1 MLTRAYQHSL
11 NGSHLPV
18 GRTLLEVDHVSLRFG
33 GVKALSDVSFTVTE
47 GHVHAVIGPNG
58 AGKSSLL
65 NCASGLYR
73 PQQGQIRLH
82 TADAPRDAD
91 TSPAEGVPLEP
102 GEPTVRTHQLTSLP
116 PHRIARLGVARS
128 FQNIELFSHLTVL
141 DNLMLGRHIHMRHS
155 VLASMLWFGPAR
167 RQEIAHRQLVE
178 EVIDLL
184 QLQPYRGKPVGS
196 LAYGIQKRVEL
207 GRAICLQPALL
218 LLDEPMAGM
227 NAEEKEDMARYVL
240 DVHELAGV
248 SVVLIEHDMNVV
260 MDISDRVSV
269 LDFGKLIADGT
280 PDEVKADPA
289 VIEAYLGAD
298 EEDGAVR
305 EAVHRQEEQLQHEHE
320 EHVAGEQAP

>member
-11 NGSHLPV
+11 NGSHLPA
-18 GRTLLEVDHVSLRFG
+18 GEPLLEVEGVSLRFG
-33 GVKALSDVSFTVTE
+33 GVTALSDINFTVTQ
-47 GHVHAVIGPNG
+47 GHVHAIIGPNG
-58 AGKSSLL
+58 AGKSSML
-65 NCASGLYR
+65 NCISGISH
-73 PQQGQIRLH
+73 PQEGQIRLQ
-82 TADAPRDAD
+82 TAAASGERT
-91 TSPAEGVPLEP
+91 TS
-102 GEPTVRTHQLTSLP
+102 TLTQLP
-116 PHRIARLGVARS
+116 PHKIARLGVARS

-141 DNLMLGRHIHMRHS
+141 ENLMLGRHIHMRKS

-167 RQEIAHRQLVE
+167 KQEIEHRHLVE

-184 QLQPYRGKPVGS
+184 KLQAFRHQAVGS
-196 LAYGIQKRVEL
+196 LAYGIQKRVAL
-207 GRAICLQPALL
+207 GRALCLQPALL

-269 LDFGKLIADGT
+269 LDFGRLIADGT

-289 VIEAYLGAD
+289 VIEAYLGSD
-298 EEDGAVR
+298 EVDSEVA
-305 EAVHRQEEQLQHEHE
+305 EAVAAQQESLAEERAAEQAEAELAAQLLRAHE
-320 EHVAGEQAP
+320 EEAP